1 MDSLMQDDFI
11 RTLMDDRELSHKQ
24 AVKLWNKHGEEYMET
39 IFEIKEILYGL
50 YMLSNYI
57 RIRRSVG
64 TILEMIEQIVSKMSV
79 LDRTIVSNLDYLLNR
94 MYFLRYAIRRRRR
107 RYVLLN
113 VIRDVIITLY
123 KYVE

>member
-1 MDSLMQDDFI
+1 
-11 RTLMDDRELSHKQ
+11 
-24 AVKLWNKHGEEYMET
+24 MET

-64 TILEMIEQIVSKMSV
+64 TILEMIELIISKMSV
-79 LDRTIVSNLDYLLNR
+79 LDRTIVYNLDYLLNR
-94 MYFLRYAIRRRRR
+94 MYFLKYAIRRRRR

>member
-1 MDSLMQDDFI
+1 MK
-11 RTLMDDRELSHKQ
+11 T
-24 AVKLWNKHGEEYMET
+24 V
-39 IFEIKEILYGL
+39 FEIKEILYAL

-64 TILEMIEQIVSKMSV
+64 TILEMIDQIVLKMSI

-113 VIRDVIITLY
+113 VIRDVIIMLY

>member
-1 MDSLMQDDFI
+1 
-11 RTLMDDRELSHKQ
+11 
-24 AVKLWNKHGEEYMET
+24 
-39 IFEIKEILYGL
+39 
-50 YMLSNYI
+50 MLSNYI
-57 RIRRSVG
+57 RIHRSVG

>member
-1 MDSLMQDDFI
+1 
-11 RTLMDDRELSHKQ
+11 
-24 AVKLWNKHGEEYMET
+24 
-39 IFEIKEILYGL
+39 
-50 YMLSNYI
+50 MLSTYI
-57 RIRRSVG
+57 RIHRSVG
-64 TILEMIEQIVSKMSV
+64 TLLEMIDQIALKMSI

-94 MYFLRYAIRRRRR
+94 MYFLRYAIRRRRG

>member
-1 MDSLMQDDFI
+1 
-11 RTLMDDRELSHKQ
+11 
-24 AVKLWNKHGEEYMET
+24 MET

>member
-1 MDSLMQDDFI
+1 MK
-11 RTLMDDRELSHKQ
+11 T
-24 AVKLWNKHGEEYMET
+24 V
-39 IFEIKEILYGL
+39 FEIKEILYAL

-64 TILEMIEQIVSKMSV
+64 TILEMIDQIALKMSI

-94 MYFLRYAIRRRRR
+94 MYFLRYAIRRGRR

-113 VIRDVIITLY
+113 VIRDVIIMLY